1 MTDFKLPYMTGVELD
16 HRRKE
21 LQPDGEALLITG
33 YASAETERQATETGL
48 PQVLSK
54 PVKVAVE
61 MEMADGREMSA
72 TLSESGASALLAL
85 YSGNVELA
93 RQPNQWY
100 RLKLEVDESWQFP
113 LIRGELLF
121 ALIYIS
127 PDFTDRIRKDFPSF
141 SKYIRDRKSPSAT
154 S

>member
-1 MTDFKLPYMTGVELD
+1 MMDFKLPCMTGVELD

-33 YASAETERQATETGL
+33 YASAETERQATEAGL
-48 PQVLSK
+48 PEALSK
-54 PVKVAVE
+54 PVEVAVE
-61 MEMADGREMSA
+61 IADGREMTA
-72 TLSESGASALLAL
+72 TLSELEASALLAL

-93 RQPNQWY
+93 RQPTQRY

-121 ALIYIS
+121 ALIYIA
-127 PDFTDRIRKDFPSF
+127 PELTDRIREDFPSF
-141 SKYIRDRKSPSAT
+141 SKYIRDRKSPPAT